1 MKPGY
6 QDVVLSAEPQVLT
19 PYKST
24 KPSAKEEPNQI
35 DLKAKLIHGL
45 LARKTTSLKNS

>member
-1 MKPGY
+1 MKPSY

-24 KPSAKEEPNQI
+24 KPTEEPNQI
-35 DLKAKLIHGL
+35 DLKAKLIYGL